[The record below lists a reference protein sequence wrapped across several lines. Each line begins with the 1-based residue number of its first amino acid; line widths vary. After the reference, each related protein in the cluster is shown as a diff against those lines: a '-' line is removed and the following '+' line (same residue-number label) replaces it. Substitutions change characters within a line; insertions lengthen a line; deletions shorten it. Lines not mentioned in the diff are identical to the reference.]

1 MIQPDEVQRYLAHPL
16 EAAMM
21 VYTEAVERRVRAENQ
36 DVFDR
41 MDRIIEDLRKENERL
56 RQDVWETTGRI
67 AKVVYKD
74 QVLRILHV
82 WPTETGLVIVA
93 D

>member
-1 MIQPDEVQRYLAHPL
+1 
-16 EAAMM
+16 MM